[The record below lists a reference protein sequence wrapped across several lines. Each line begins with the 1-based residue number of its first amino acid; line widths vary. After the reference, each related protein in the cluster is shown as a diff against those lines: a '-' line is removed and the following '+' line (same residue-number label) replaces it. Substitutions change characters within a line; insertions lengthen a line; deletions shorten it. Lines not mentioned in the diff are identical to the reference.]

1 MYLFGGSNLE
11 TENKKFYTM
20 DMNTFKW
27 EVVKVRGGETAVSR
41 DEHTCVVYENEGSMI
56 VFGGF
61 LNGQRTNEII
71 KYFFQENRWVKVNV
85 PLATTQPKPRSG
97 HSAVINS
104 GAMWIFGGR
113 DEDNNKLND
122 LWRFD
127 I

>member
-1 MYLFGGSNLE
+1 ME

-61 LNGQRTNEII
+61 LNG
-71 KYFFQENRWVKVNV
+71 
-85 PLATTQPKPRSG
+85 
-97 HSAVINS
+97 
-104 GAMWIFGGR
+104 
-113 DEDNNKLND
+113 
-122 LWRFD
+122 
-127 I
+127 